1 MSSLV
6 SASTPSRFAFA
17 SAALNLAS
25 PSCSTGPESSR
36 EGIDAGVAD
45 GLCSGFFGGSGGTGL
60 SVVGS
65 GSLLGGLDGFTMLG
79 LMCFGTLPIGGVGF
93 PTGLESSRE
102 GIDADVAD
110 GLCSGFFGVSGG
122 TGLSVVG
129 SGRLLGGLEGFTML
143 GLMCFGT
150 LPMGAVG
157 FPKLA
162 LVNFGGLGRDGGC
175 QFDRTG
181 CAYAA

>member
-25 PSCSTGPESSR
+25 PSCSTVPEFSR
-36 EGIDAGVAD
+36 EGTDAGVAD

-93 PTGLESSRE
+93 PTVLESSRE

-129 SGRLLGGLEGFTML
+129 SGSLLGGLDRLHHARFDVFWHPTDGRSR
-143 GLMCFGT
+143 
-150 LPMGAVG
+150 
-157 FPKLA
+157 FPQTRS
-162 LVNFGGLGRDGGC
+162 G
-175 QFDRTG
+175 QFWR
-181 CAYAA
+181 AWSRLRVPV

>member
-6 SASTPSRFAFA
+6 RASTPSRFAFA

-25 PSCSTGPESSR
+25 PSCSSVTESSR
-36 EGIDAGVAD
+36 EGTDAGVAD
-45 GLCSGFFGGSGGTGL
+45 GLCSGFLGGSGGTGL

-65 GSLLGGLDGFTMLG
+65 GSLLGGLDGFTVLG

-93 PTGLESSRE
+93 P
-102 GIDADVAD
+102 
-110 GLCSGFFGVSGG
+110 
-122 TGLSVVG
+122 
-129 SGRLLGGLEGFTML
+129 
-143 GLMCFGT
+143 
-150 LPMGAVG
+150 
-157 FPKLA
+157 KLA
-162 LVNFGGLGRDGGC
+162 LVNFGGLGRDCGC

>member
-6 SASTPSRFAFA
+6 SASTPSRLAFA

-25 PSCSTGPESSR
+25 LSCSTVPESSR
-36 EGIDAGVAD
+36 EGTDAGVAD

-65 GSLLGGLDGFTMLG
+65 GSLLGGLDSFTMLG
-79 LMCFGTLPIGGVGF
+79 LM
-93 PTGLESSRE
+93 S
-102 GIDADVAD
+102 
-110 GLCSGFFGVSGG
+110 
-122 TGLSVVG
+122 
-129 SGRLLGGLEGFTML
+129 
-143 GLMCFGT
+143 FGT
-150 LPMGAVG
+150 LPMGGVG

-162 LVNFGGLGRDGGC
+162 LVNFGGLGRDCGC